1 MGCVLLITLTS
12 VLHFPQEQIQDATTL
27 QPMYQDEL
35 LQNHPFVLTATINT
49 HTHIYI
55 HENDTH
61 TYTHELTITGFW

>member
-49 HTHIYI
+49 HTHTYIYMKMI
-55 HENDTH
+55 HTH
-61 TYTHELTITGFW
+61 IHMN